1 MLTSD
6 LAINWR
12 RGDKIVPRLIKT
24 DDAGYLRDAE
34 VLIEIF
40 DEFVGRTRGELEREL
55 EEYVGAGTDYRIL
68 RGFIKLLTDRC
79 KFETSAPAEPVEIRQ
94 KVFLEARSKSSQNL
108 KQSRRRIYSTV
119 IIWRRRRLCFTN
131 ASR

>member
-40 DEFVGRTRGELEREL
+40 GEFTGKTRGELEREL

-68 RGFIKLLTDRC
+68 RG
-79 KFETSAPAEPVEIRQ
+79 
-94 KVFLEARSKSSQNL
+94 
-108 KQSRRRIYSTV
+108 
-119 IIWRRRRLCFTN
+119 
-131 ASR
+131 